1 MHMKRVAVAAGLC
14 AALLLGGAC
23 KKQQNDNEAIRASI
37 VQHLNSLKSLN
48 LSAMD
53 MDIKQVSINDT
64 QAQAQVEFRPKA
76 GAPSGVG
83 MQVTYALEK
92 RDGAWVVVKSQAG
105 GGEIIHPGENQPS
118 DNAPGPMPGALP
130 PGHPPVTRP
139 PETPKPSQ
147 SPRSQ

>member
-53 MDIKQVSINDT
+53 MDVKQVTINGA
-64 QAQAQVEFRPKA
+64 QAQAQVEFRPKS
-76 GAPSGVG
+76 GAPAGVG

-92 RDGAWVVVKSQAG
+92 RDGAWVVLKSQV
-105 GGEIIHPGENQPS
+105 GGEIIHPAAGQPPDS
-118 DNAPGPMPGALP
+118 VHGSMPSALP
-130 PGHPPVTRP
+130 PGHPPVSRP
-139 PETPKPSQ
+139 PEPPKSAE
-147 SPRSQ
+147 SPKRQ